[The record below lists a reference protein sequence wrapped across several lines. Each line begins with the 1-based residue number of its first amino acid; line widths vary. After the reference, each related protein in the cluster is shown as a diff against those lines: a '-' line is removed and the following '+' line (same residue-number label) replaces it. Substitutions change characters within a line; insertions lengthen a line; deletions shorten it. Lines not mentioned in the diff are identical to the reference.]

1 MRRRQAVLGSL
12 SVQQIPDNNGETVA
26 HQATIVDIKERKLVE
41 LQLAQS
47 QKMETIRQLAGG
59 VAHDFN
65 NLLTA
70 IGGYAQLASMDQSQP
85 D

>member
-1 MRRRQAVLGSL
+1 M
-12 SVQQIPDNNGETVA
+12 A

-47 QKMETIRQLAGG
+47 QKMEAIRQLAGG

-70 IGGYAQLASMDQSQP
+70 IAGYAQMASMDQSQP

>member
-1 MRRRQAVLGSL
+1 M
-12 SVQQIPDNNGETVA
+12 
-26 HQATIVDIKERKLVE
+26 E